1 MQIKA
6 ARESSASH
14 HIMTTMEGRNMIL
27 HMVLKKS
34 EKNKNRHCRHL
45 MATGSCV
52 SYQCYLCFIS
62 KGTEVTVGEM
72 GLHSFVCYSIF
83 QSSQGSDM
91 CDETLLC
98 HGKNKIL

>member
-27 HMVLKKS
+27 HMVLQKS

-45 MATGSCV
+45 MATG
-52 SYQCYLCFIS
+52 
-62 KGTEVTVGEM
+62 TV
-72 GLHSFVCYSIF
+72 
-83 QSSQGSDM
+83 
-91 CDETLLC
+91 
-98 HGKNKIL
+98 